1 VSDIHFEGS
10 DFLVNTITESGQ
22 SGPEVIRTSGGFT
35 VVYTGTIQ
43 GGTLGTPN
51 PYAQRFTS
59 DGTKFDREVWVASSR
74 ATFDPDVT
82 ATVDGGFVVG
92 FSRGSN
98 SGSIIMAE
106 FYEATSTASSSTYAT
121 GGTAG
126 HFVRSMDMTTLFAGN
141 IVMTYSETLGDSSGS
156 AVRALVLDQQGTQV
170 KAPFTVNTVET
181 GDQVEP
187 SIAAFISG
195 GFLITWTD
203 LGAAG
208 DGSTSS
214 IKGQLFDAAANNVGA
229 EFFVDSTT
237 TGAQSLSSAAA
248 LRSGAFIVVWQ
259 DTSNSAATGTDVRG
273 QLFDAAGNKVG
284 GEFTV
289 TTTVAGEQLLPVVR
303 PTESGGFIVSWSDN
317 SGTGGDSSG
326 YGVKAQLFDS
336 TGARI
341 GGEFLLNSI
350 TTGDQNDSDVAALG
364 DDRYVAAW
372 TDASASPDDPSGL
385 AVRGRIF
392 QALRGS
398 SGDDVIAG
406 GADGDT
412 IRFQDG
418 GIDIGIGLGGND
430 IFYYGRTF
438 DRLDRVDGGEGTDTL
453 VLQGDYLP
461 LVFDE
466 ASLVSIEGIS
476 LQSGSITR
484 WGQSGNFR
492 YDYNLVMANGNV
504 APGQQLRV
512 NAQSLLEGEDFTFDG
527 SAETDGGRF
536 LIYGGHGSDNL
547 TGGSGNDIFFFEVP
561 RLGTDRIDGRG
572 GNDTLVISGAVPGS
586 SDPVRLDLVSGLF
599 TNIESVSFNGRFA
612 SDPGARPSYEVVLYN
627 GNAALGD
634 RLIINASSFEASQ
647 FLKFDGSFVSDARLH
662 IFGGAGNDTLTG
674 GANGDLI
681 YGGGGADRMVGNGGA
696 DIFQYRS
703 TSDSLRASYDR
714 IQFFERGA
722 DRIDLSLIDADT
734 SSAGDQAFR
743 VIGSNGFSGSAGELR
758 VLANSDPSIEGAFVI
773 EGDVDGDGVGDF
785 LIAVSMFGGAEFAPS
800 DIIL

>member
-1 VSDIHFEGS
+1 MSDIRFEGS
-10 DFLVNTITESGQ
+10 DFLINTTTASGQ
-22 SGPEVIRTSGGFT
+22 YGPELIRTRDGF
-35 VVYTGTIQ
+35 VAIWTGTINPDNPS
-43 GGTLGTPN
+43 TTYPS
-51 PYAQRFTS
+51 PYAQRFNL
-59 DGTKFDREVWVASSR
+59 DGTKFDREVWVDSSR
-74 ATFDPDVT
+74 AGFDPDVT

-92 FSRGSN
+92 LSRAGL
-98 SGSIIMAE
+98 SGSRIRAE
-106 FYEATSTASSSTYAT
+106 FYEATGSSSSPGYDMHA
-121 GGTAG
+121 GTD
-126 HFVRSMDMTTLFAGN
+126 HYVRQADITTLFAGN
-141 IVMTYSETLGDSSGS
+141 IVMTYRETLADSSGS
-156 AVRALVLDQQGTQV
+156 AIRAVVLTQQGAQV
-170 KAPFTVNTVET
+170 KAPFTVNTVQT

-195 GFLITWTD
+195 GFFITWTD

-214 IKGQLFDAAANNVGA
+214 IKGQRFDAAANKVGA

-248 LRSGAFIVVWQ
+248 LRSGAFVVVWQ

-372 TDASASPDDPSGL
+372 TDSSASPDDPSGL

-398 SGDDVIAG
+398 SGDDTIAG

-418 GIDIGIGLGGND
+418 GIDTGIGLGGND

-461 LVFDE
+461 LVLDE
-466 ASLVSIEGIS
+466 ASLTSIEGIS

-484 WGQSGNFR
+484 WDQPGNFR

-561 RLGTDRIDGRG
+561 RLGADRIDGRG

-586 SDPVRLDLVSGLF
+586 SEPVRLDLISGLF
-599 TNIESVSFNGRFA
+599 SNIESVSFNGRFA
-612 SDPGARPSYEVVLYN
+612 SDPTARPSYDVVLYN
-627 GNAALGD
+627 GNAAFGE
-634 RLIINASSFEASQ
+634 RLIINASSLEAGQ

-681 YGGGGADRMVGNGGA
+681 YGGGGADRLVGNGGP
-696 DIFQYRS
+696 DVFQYRS
-703 TSDSLRASYDR
+703 ASESAPGAHDF
-714 IQFFERGA
+714 IEFFERGA
-722 DRIDLSLIDADT
+722 DKIDLSLIDADPNT
-734 SSAGDQAFR
+734 PGDQAFR
-743 VIGSNGFSGSAGELR
+743 LSH
-758 VLANSDPSIEGAFVI
+758 SDPGTGAVLTVSTSRFDPFI
-773 EGDVDGDGVGDF
+773 AADVDGDGVRDLYIELGMWNRQNFDP
-785 LIAVSMFGGAEFAPS
+785 A